1 MGSSAHELTGKD
13 ENLLSVEHLN
23 VFYGGIQALYDVSL
37 NIRKG
42 EILSIIGSNGAG
54 KSSLLRTIAGDKSID
69 SGSITFQ
76 GEQLPKS
83 SYEVVGKGISLVPEG
98 RRIFPNL
105 SVKDN
110 LAIGA
115 YNRRKDKEGIK
126 ESLEEVLD
134 LFPRLKER
142 YHQLGGTLSGGEQ
155 QKAAFA
161 KILLT
166 EPKIILLDEPTK
178 GIDAFSKNTLAGIL
192 YQLKEKGITVI
203 IVTHDV
209 EFAAEHADRCAMFFD
224 GQIVSV
230 ANPVEFF
237 ASNSYYTTAASR
249 ISRGLYQNAVT
260 VDMVV
265 ELCRKNGKK
274 QSGEP
279 QSEANNG

>member
-155 QKAAFA
+155 QMLAVGRAMMA
-161 KILLT
+161 R
-166 EPKIILLDEPTK
+166 PKLMMLDEPSL
-178 GIDAFSKNTLAGIL
+178 GLAPIVIDEMFEKIQQINRDLGTTIL
-192 YQLKEKGITVI
+192 L
-203 IVTHDV
+203 V
-209 EFAAEHADRCAMFFD
+209 E
-224 GQIVSV
+224 
-230 ANPVEFF
+230 
-237 ASNSYYTTAASR
+237 
-249 ISRGLYQNAVT
+249 QNAFIALEVAHRGYVLSVGHIAMKGNARDLMEDPT
-260 VDMVV
+260 VQTTY
-265 ELCRKNGKK
+265 LGIK
-274 QSGEP
+274 
-279 QSEANNG
+279 

>member
-1 MGSSAHELTGKD
+1 MYKR
-13 ENLLSVEHLN
+13 
-23 VFYGGIQALYDVSL
+23 Q
-37 NIRKG
+37 G

-155 QKAAFA
+155 QMLAIGRALMSKPELICFDEPSLGLAPIIVDELFD
-161 KILLT
+161 KIKFLNDERKQTILLV
-166 EPKIILLDEPTK
+166 EQNVYLALDISSRAYILSSGCIVAEGKSSDLLEMPDIQEQYM
-178 GIDAFSKNTLAGIL
+178 GI
-192 YQLKEKGITVI
+192 
-203 IVTHDV
+203 
-209 EFAAEHADRCAMFFD
+209 R
-224 GQIVSV
+224 
-230 ANPVEFF
+230 
-237 ASNSYYTTAASR
+237 
-249 ISRGLYQNAVT
+249 
-260 VDMVV
+260 
-265 ELCRKNGKK
+265 
-274 QSGEP
+274 
-279 QSEANNG
+279 

>member
-155 QKAAFA
+155 QMLAIARA
-161 KILLT
+161 LMMN
-166 EPKIILLDEPTK
+166 PKLIIMDEPSL
-178 GIDAFSKNTLAGIL
+178 GLAP
-192 YQLKEKGITVI
+192 I
-203 IVTHDV
+203 IVEEVFEIIRTVASNHSIAILIV
-209 EFAAEHADRCAMFFD
+209 EQNLVQAL
-224 GQIVSV
+224 SV
-230 ANPVEFF
+230 AHRGYVLENG
-237 ASNSYYTTAASR
+237 R
-249 ISRGLYQNAVT
+249 IAMEGKAQDLLHDPDINAKY
-260 VDMVV
+260 
-265 ELCRKNGKK
+265 LGI
-274 QSGEP
+274 
-279 QSEANNG
+279 

>member
-110 LAIGA
+110 LAVGA

-155 QKAAFA
+155 QMLAIGRALMSKPELICFDEPSLGLAPIIVDELFD
-161 KILLT
+161 KIKFLNDERKQTILLV
-166 EPKIILLDEPTK
+166 EQNVYLALDISSRAYILSSGCIVAEGKSSDLLEMPDIQEQYM
-178 GIDAFSKNTLAGIL
+178 GI
-192 YQLKEKGITVI
+192 
-203 IVTHDV
+203 
-209 EFAAEHADRCAMFFD
+209 R
-224 GQIVSV
+224 
-230 ANPVEFF
+230 
-237 ASNSYYTTAASR
+237 
-249 ISRGLYQNAVT
+249 
-260 VDMVV
+260 
-265 ELCRKNGKK
+265 
-274 QSGEP
+274 
-279 QSEANNG
+279 